1 MTVYTTGSLTT
12 AYSNFSSALPGDIV
26 QLTPGVYS
34 QSGRKNLT
42 KSTTGVVT
50 FRSQYPQAAIIKG
63 DPIDIGSQNT
73 IFEGFDLQFDI
84 GSQNDVTI
92 VSINGNNSIYT
103 RNRIH
108 FLNPGTSS
116 LEQCWVQSKANDVE
130 FSYNEVYNKTC
141 VDDMFLASKNSTTPI
156 TGNRVLHNWFH
167 HFTQNPADT
176 QSEVVRI
183 GESAMAMVDFNAE
196 VAYNKVS
203 DCDADT
209 EVYSIKASGV
219 NVHHNNILDAGGSI
233 VLRQAHDCLVR
244 NNVIKGGGGIRFYG
258 HGHIIELNQILDN
271 DESGGVNSCLFIG
284 SADRPEYVT
293 VQGGSTPAV
302 PGQVIGLNNHYAQ
315 TKDNI
320 IKWNI
325 ISNGSS
331 DNDNLILL
339 GNDAADLYQPI
350 NNTFEDNIILA
361 STGTMTHAITGTNPA
376 SWAAQTSLQRNVMRP
391 TGTATIGDIP
401 SSAYT
406 NVDLQLQRHP
416 DGTYRCVFALSP
428 KEVGVEADISTS

>member
-1 MTVYTTGSLTT
+1 MAVYTTGSLTT

-42 KSTTGVVT
+42 KTTTGYVT
-50 FRSQYPQAAIIKG
+50 FKSQFPQAAILEG

-73 IFEGFDLQFDI
+73 IFEGFDLQSDV
-84 GSQNDVTI
+84 GSQNDINI
-92 VSINGNNSIYT
+92 VNINGAGSIYT

-116 LEQCWVQSKANDVE
+116 LEQCWVCSKANDVE

-141 VDDMFLASKNSTTPI
+141 VDDMFLAVKSGVPI

-183 GESAMAMVDFNAE
+183 GESSMAMCDFNAE

-244 NNVIKGGGGIRFYG
+244 NNVIRGGGGIRFYG

-271 DESGGVNSCLFIG
+271 DEAGGVNASLFIG

-293 VQGGSTPAV
+293 VQDGSTPAV

-320 IKWNI
+320 IRWNI
-325 ISNGSS
+325 LSNGSA
-331 DNDNLILL
+331 DNDPLIWL
-339 GNDAADLYQPI
+339 GNNAGLQYQPI
-350 NNTFEDNIILA
+350 NNTFEDNIVLSSNGPMTAAI
-361 STGTMTHAITGTNPA
+361 SGTFDADWN
-376 SWAAQTSLQRNVMRP
+376 AQTSLTRNVMRP
-391 TGTATIGDIP
+391 TGSATVGDIP